1 MRDVLIDD
9 HLSAR
14 ENGARFLEELDRFG
28 TGPLSFLLRY
38 DAPWRTFS
46 LGEGVVCYLEAP
58 RAAVVW
64 TDPLCEASELP
75 TLLGAFGQAMR
86 AERRSV
92 CLLVISKQ
100 TARTAIEV
108 GFSALKIGEEP
119 WFDLASWHTPRGNR
133 GKRYRWAANHARRT
147 GVEIEEYRPGETK
160 DVAFEN
166 EVLDVLERW
175 RAALKKPESN
185 SFLGTSPFEQA
196 ALKRV
201 FLARRAGR
209 GEAAL
214 ACAYLPA
221 INGWYLEDSFRAP
234 DAANG
239 ATELLI
245 STALARLQADG
256 AAGAAFALAPMR
268 GFEDQLDGR
277 ARWVGRMVALA
288 IHRVDHRYSFGAMA
302 RYEARF
308 EPSEWRPRY
317 LAFLPALP
325 RPAAIRAALRALSA

>member
-9 HLSAR
+9 HPSTR
-14 ENGARFLEELDRFG
+14 ENGAGFLEMLDRFG

-38 DAPWRTFS
+38 GAPWRTFS
-46 LGEGVVCYLEAP
+46 LGEGVVRYLEAS

-64 TDPLCEASELP
+64 TDPLCAASELP
-75 TLLGAFGQAMR
+75 ALLGAFGRAMR

-92 CLLVISKQ
+92 CLLVISEQ
-100 TARTAIEV
+100 TAKVAIELD
-108 GFSALKIGEEP
+108 FSALKIGEEP

-133 GKRYRWAANHARRT
+133 GKKYRWATNHARRM
-147 GVEIEEYRPGETK
+147 GVEIEEYQPGAAKSSE
-160 DVAFEN
+160 FEN

-175 RAALKKPESN
+175 RTALKKPESN
-185 SFLGTSPFEQA
+185 SFLRTSPFEQA

-214 ACAYLPA
+214 TCAYLPA

-245 STALARLQADG
+245 SVALRRLQADG

-268 GFEDQLDGR
+268 GFEDQLDRR
-277 ARWVGRMVALA
+277 ARWVGRIVSRA
-288 IHRVDHRYSFGAMA
+288 IRRVDHRYGFGTMA

-308 EPSEWRPRY
+308 EPSEWHPRY

-325 RPAAIRAALRALSA
+325 RPAAIRAALRSLSA